1 MLSKPSRRKRWQSM
15 LNRRINEL
23 IEVAKHIEPET
34 EIIIHEPFED
44 EDAVVEFL
52 VPPEKFDDVY
62 ESVTHKSTQI
72 WWEDGFD
79 IVVWVH
85 EKKPVEVKE
94 AE

>member
-1 MLSKPSRRKRWQSM
+1 M